1 MNQIRAAQLA
11 REYQIQY
18 WHKVQV
24 QQAEQVYLL
33 QLQEANRLAISVGR
47 VARNI
52 QLDRDKGRKIDIDC

>member
-1 MNQIRAAQLA
+1 MSQIRAAQLA
-11 REYQIQY
+11 REYQILY

-33 QLQEANRLAISVGR
+33 QLQEANRLAISAGR

-52 QLDRDKGRKIDIDC
+52 QLDRDKGRNIDIDC

>member
-1 MNQIRAAQLA
+1 MNQIRAAQSA
-11 REYQIQY
+11 REYQLQY